1 MKTLIITN
9 RERFPEQEKRSS
21 QLLKSLNKVG
31 IEGEIYNICKDKPLH
46 IQLFEIQK
54 IKVPL
59 IVSFDFAGF
68 EFRTE
73 QEEISLN
80 LLYGRIA
87 YILLNHWKIY
97 ENSLKERMNFSMFVY
112 CQGEEEAKKVGQEFP
127 NVPNVGFYEGKR
139 EKIQWNTLI
148 EKILLD
154 TELEMIR

>member
-9 RERFPEQEKRSS
+9 RERFPEHDKRSF
-21 QLLKSLNKVG
+21 QLLKSLKDIG
-31 IEGEIYNICKDKPLH
+31 IEGEIYNIRKDKPLY
-46 IQLFEIQK
+46 IQFFEIQK
-54 IKVPL
+54 INAPL
-59 IVSFDFAGF
+59 IISFDFAGF

-97 ENSLKERMNFSMFVY
+97 ENSWKERMNFSMFIY
-112 CQGEEEAKKVGQEFP
+112 CQGEEEAKRVGQEYP
-127 NVPNVGFYEGKR
+127 NVPNLGYYEGKG
-139 EKIQWNTLI
+139 EEIQWKLLI

-154 TELEMIR
+154 TELEMV